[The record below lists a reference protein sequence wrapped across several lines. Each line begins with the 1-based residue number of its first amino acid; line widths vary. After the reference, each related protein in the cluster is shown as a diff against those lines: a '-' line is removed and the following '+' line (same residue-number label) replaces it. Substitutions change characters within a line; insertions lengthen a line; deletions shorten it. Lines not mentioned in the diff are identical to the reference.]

1 MDLEQWLAKCPL
13 IAILRGITPPE
24 IPSIFAA
31 LQECG
36 VVIAEVPL
44 NSPYPLESI
53 SAATRLFGETM
64 LIGAGT
70 VTEVAQVEQVSGI
83 GGRLIVTPHCDP
95 EIVREAKRLG
105 LITLPGFSTV
115 TEAFAL
121 LRAGA
126 DGLKIFPAEVG
137 GVTLLKALRPVLP
150 CGTKLIPVGGVDDS
164 TISRWK
170 AAGGDGYGVGSS
182 LYLPGDNGENV
193 IRKVK
198 ALLAALEI

>member
-31 LQECG
+31 LHECG
-36 VVIAEVPL
+36 VVITEVPM
-44 NSPYPLESI
+44 NSPHPLESI
-53 SAATRLFGETM
+53 ATAASLFGETM

-70 VTEVAQVEQVSGI
+70 VTEIAQVEQVSGI
-83 GGRLIVTPHCDP
+83 GGRLVVTPHCDP

-126 DGLKIFPAEVG
+126 DGLKIFPAEIG
-137 GVTLLKALRPVLP
+137 GVKLLKAIRPVLP
-150 CGTKLIPVGGVDDS
+150 CETKLIPVGGVDES
-164 TISRWK
+164 TISKWK
-170 AAGGDGYGVGSS
+170 AAGVDGYGVGSS
-182 LYLPGDNGENV
+182 LYRPGDSGENV
-193 IRKVK
+193 IRKVN